1 MIDFRYHL
9 VSIVA
14 IFLALTVGI
23 VLGSTVLE
31 PTFYKSA
38 EELTAT
44 LRQNNEKYL
53 AQISELQAREEGN
66 DALITAHTEELV
78 RAALAGEH
86 VVLVE
91 APGAPA
97 SLRDPFQQLLADA
110 GAVFTGR
117 ISLTD
122 KFTAKDQMGVVDGL
136 AASLAAPG
144 TAFPEDATPYDKA
157 AAVLASAIL
166 TTDPAEVGQPDPAKA
181 GVIEAFEKGDFL
193 IKSGNP
199 AQRATLAIVLA
210 PTQPYE
216 GEDAERETAAIV
228 SVAAALD
235 SAARGTVL
243 AGNVSASEAG
253 GLIAAL
259 RDNGEIASNVST
271 VDTADLAAGR
281 VVVVYALRE
290 QLAGRSGAYGI
301 GPGVA
306 AFEPGLVTGP
316 ATGETPAAGPS
327 LDSKRSP
334 AGARG

>member
-31 PTFYKSA
+31 PTFYKST

-53 AQISELQAREEGN
+53 AQISDLQAREEGN
-66 DALITAHTEELV
+66 DALVTAHTEELV

-97 SLRDPFQQLLADA
+97 ALRDPLQQLLADA

-122 KFTAKDQMGVVDGL
+122 KFTAKDQTGVVDGL
-136 AASLAAPG
+136 ATSLTAPG
-144 TAFPEDATPYDKA
+144 AGFPEGATPYDKA
-157 AAVLASAIL
+157 AALLAGAIV
-166 TTDPAEVGQPDPAKA
+166 TTDPAEAGQPNPAAA
-181 GVIEAFEKGDFL
+181 GVLEAFEKGDFL

-210 PTQPYE
+210 PAQPYE
-216 GEDAERETAAIV
+216 GESAEQETAAIV
-228 SVAAALD
+228 SVAAGLDAAAL
-235 SAARGTVL
+235 GTVL
-243 AGNVSASEAG
+243 AGDVSASSAG
-253 GLIAAL
+253 GVIAAL
-259 RDNGEIASNVST
+259 HDNGEAASNVST

-290 QLAGRSGAYGI
+290 QLVGRSGAYGI

-306 AFEPGLVTGP
+306 AFEPAPGSGP
-316 ATGETPAAGPS
+316 AGGETPAASPSPGPEP
-327 LDSKRSP
+327 SP
-334 AGARG
+334 AGTRG